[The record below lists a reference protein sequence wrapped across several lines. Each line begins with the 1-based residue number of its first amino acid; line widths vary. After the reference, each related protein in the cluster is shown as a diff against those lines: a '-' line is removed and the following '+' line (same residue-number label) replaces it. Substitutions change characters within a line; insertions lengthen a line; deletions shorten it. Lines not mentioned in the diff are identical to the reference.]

1 MGYVEGENVTFIVQ
15 NAQADMGLCQQIAQQ
30 MAQECDLVCAIA
42 TPMAQAAFN
51 ACMDSGKPVIYT
63 AVSDPVAAMLANDEG
78 KSEYNVTGT
87 CDVLP
92 VEAQLK
98 LIRSFLPEAKKIGIL
113 YTTSET
119 NSESQLKLYQDLAG
133 TYGFEI
139 VASGIS
145 TGADIPLACDTLLPQ
160 VDCLT
165 NLTDNT
171 VVSYLAVVL
180 DKANAL
186 GKPVFGSEIEQV
198 KNGCIASE
206 GVEYISL
213 GQQTGRMA
221 AQVLEGAFAGDIAF
235 VSSEGGD
242 MCYNPDVAQA
252 PGVTI
257 PAAHLA
263 RGTDVPQQKAGG
275 PPPAPPAPARRE
287 RAFGGLSGQR
297 NQSETEAGF
306 MGIFIGIL
314 EEGLIYAILALGVL
328 ITYRILDF
336 PDLTVDSSF
345 PLGAAVSAILTVNGM
360 HPVLTLLMATLAGA
374 AAGLVTGLIHVKCR
388 VRDLLS
394 GIITMTGLYSINL
407 RIAGRANLPF
417 FNMDTLFDNA
427 LVDSLPAALAP
438 WSKVLVVLVIV
449 LVVKVLLDLFMNTK
463 AGFLLRAEGDNP
475 AVVATLARD
484 GGLVKIEGLI
494 IANALVALS
503 GAVMAQKNRVFEISM
518 GTGAIVF
525 GLAAVIIGTNI
536 FKNRQKVNS
545 STAAIVGSIIYKA
558 CVALALSM
566 GLVPQDLKLVTAALF
581 LIILVLGNV
590 RRKKVKFHA

>member
-1 MGYVEGENVTFIVQ
+1 
-15 NAQADMGLCQQIAQQ
+15 
-30 MAQECDLVCAIA
+30 
-42 TPMAQAAFN
+42 
-51 ACMDSGKPVIYT
+51 
-63 AVSDPVAAMLANDEG
+63 
-78 KSEYNVTGT
+78 
-87 CDVLP
+87 
-92 VEAQLK
+92 
-98 LIRSFLPEAKKIGIL
+98 
-113 YTTSET
+113 
-119 NSESQLKLYQDLAG
+119 
-133 TYGFEI
+133 
-139 VASGIS
+139 
-145 TGADIPLACDTLLPQ
+145 
-160 VDCLT
+160 
-165 NLTDNT
+165 
-171 VVSYLAVVL
+171 
-180 DKANAL
+180 
-186 GKPVFGSEIEQV
+186 
-198 KNGCIASE
+198 
-206 GVEYISL
+206 
-213 GQQTGRMA
+213 
-221 AQVLEGAFAGDIAF
+221 
-235 VSSEGGD
+235 
-242 MCYNPDVAQA
+242 
-252 PGVTI
+252 
-257 PAAHLA
+257 
-263 RGTDVPQQKAGG
+263 
-275 PPPAPPAPARRE
+275 
-287 RAFGGLSGQR
+287 
-297 NQSETEAGF
+297 

-394 GIITMTGLYSINL
+394 GIITMTALYSVNL

-475 AVVATLARD
+475 AVVSTLARD
-484 GGLVKIEGLI
+484 GGLVKIEGLV

-518 GTGAIVF
+518 GPGAIVF
-525 GLAAVIIGTNI
+525 GVAAEIIGTNI

-558 CVALALSM
+558 CVALALSL

-581 LIILVLGNV
+581 LIILVLGGM

>member
-1 MGYVEGENVTFIVQ
+1 
-15 NAQADMGLCQQIAQQ
+15 
-30 MAQECDLVCAIA
+30 
-42 TPMAQAAFN
+42 
-51 ACMDSGKPVIYT
+51 
-63 AVSDPVAAMLANDEG
+63 
-78 KSEYNVTGT
+78 
-87 CDVLP
+87 
-92 VEAQLK
+92 
-98 LIRSFLPEAKKIGIL
+98 
-113 YTTSET
+113 
-119 NSESQLKLYQDLAG
+119 
-133 TYGFEI
+133 
-139 VASGIS
+139 
-145 TGADIPLACDTLLPQ
+145 
-160 VDCLT
+160 
-165 NLTDNT
+165 
-171 VVSYLAVVL
+171 
-180 DKANAL
+180 
-186 GKPVFGSEIEQV
+186 
-198 KNGCIASE
+198 
-206 GVEYISL
+206 
-213 GQQTGRMA
+213 
-221 AQVLEGAFAGDIAF
+221 
-235 VSSEGGD
+235 
-242 MCYNPDVAQA
+242 
-252 PGVTI
+252 
-257 PAAHLA
+257 
-263 RGTDVPQQKAGG
+263 
-275 PPPAPPAPARRE
+275 
-287 RAFGGLSGQR
+287 
-297 NQSETEAGF
+297 

-394 GIITMTGLYSINL
+394 GIITMTALYSVNL

-427 LVDSLPAALAP
+427 LVDSLPATLAP

-475 AVVATLARD
+475 AVVSTLARD
-484 GGLVKIEGLI
+484 GGLVKIEGLV

-566 GLVPQDLKLVTAALF
+566 GLMPQDLKLVTAALF

>member
-1 MGYVEGENVTFIVQ
+1 
-15 NAQADMGLCQQIAQQ
+15 
-30 MAQECDLVCAIA
+30 
-42 TPMAQAAFN
+42 
-51 ACMDSGKPVIYT
+51 
-63 AVSDPVAAMLANDEG
+63 
-78 KSEYNVTGT
+78 
-87 CDVLP
+87 
-92 VEAQLK
+92 
-98 LIRSFLPEAKKIGIL
+98 
-113 YTTSET
+113 
-119 NSESQLKLYQDLAG
+119 
-133 TYGFEI
+133 
-139 VASGIS
+139 
-145 TGADIPLACDTLLPQ
+145 
-160 VDCLT
+160 
-165 NLTDNT
+165 
-171 VVSYLAVVL
+171 
-180 DKANAL
+180 
-186 GKPVFGSEIEQV
+186 
-198 KNGCIASE
+198 
-206 GVEYISL
+206 
-213 GQQTGRMA
+213 
-221 AQVLEGAFAGDIAF
+221 
-235 VSSEGGD
+235 
-242 MCYNPDVAQA
+242 
-252 PGVTI
+252 
-257 PAAHLA
+257 
-263 RGTDVPQQKAGG
+263 
-275 PPPAPPAPARRE
+275 
-287 RAFGGLSGQR
+287 
-297 NQSETEAGF
+297 

-484 GGLVKIEGLI
+484 RGLVKIDG
-494 IANALVALS
+494 ADYRKRAGGALRRGDVRRRTACLKS
-503 GAVMAQKNRVFEISM
+503 RWAPAPSSLVWRRSSSAPTSSK
-518 GTGAIVF
+518 T
-525 GLAAVIIGTNI
+525 
-536 FKNRQKVNS
+536 RQKVNS

-581 LIILVLGNV
+581 LIILVAGQCAQEEGEIPCLSFV
-590 RRKKVKFHA
+590 M

>member
-1 MGYVEGENVTFIVQ
+1 
-15 NAQADMGLCQQIAQQ
+15 
-30 MAQECDLVCAIA
+30 
-42 TPMAQAAFN
+42 
-51 ACMDSGKPVIYT
+51 
-63 AVSDPVAAMLANDEG
+63 
-78 KSEYNVTGT
+78 
-87 CDVLP
+87 
-92 VEAQLK
+92 
-98 LIRSFLPEAKKIGIL
+98 
-113 YTTSET
+113 
-119 NSESQLKLYQDLAG
+119 
-133 TYGFEI
+133 
-139 VASGIS
+139 
-145 TGADIPLACDTLLPQ
+145 
-160 VDCLT
+160 
-165 NLTDNT
+165 
-171 VVSYLAVVL
+171 
-180 DKANAL
+180 
-186 GKPVFGSEIEQV
+186 
-198 KNGCIASE
+198 
-206 GVEYISL
+206 
-213 GQQTGRMA
+213 
-221 AQVLEGAFAGDIAF
+221 
-235 VSSEGGD
+235 
-242 MCYNPDVAQA
+242 
-252 PGVTI
+252 
-257 PAAHLA
+257 
-263 RGTDVPQQKAGG
+263 
-275 PPPAPPAPARRE
+275 
-287 RAFGGLSGQR
+287 
-297 NQSETEAGF
+297 

-475 AVVATLARD
+475 AVVSTLARD
-484 GGLVKIEGLI
+484 GGLVKIEGLV

-545 STAAIVGSIIYKA
+545 STAAIAGSLIYKA
-558 CVALALSM
+558 CVALALSL

-581 LIILVLGNV
+581 LIILVLGGI
-590 RRKKVKFHA
+590 RRKKVKFDA

>member
-1 MGYVEGENVTFIVQ
+1 
-15 NAQADMGLCQQIAQQ
+15 
-30 MAQECDLVCAIA
+30 
-42 TPMAQAAFN
+42 
-51 ACMDSGKPVIYT
+51 
-63 AVSDPVAAMLANDEG
+63 
-78 KSEYNVTGT
+78 
-87 CDVLP
+87 
-92 VEAQLK
+92 
-98 LIRSFLPEAKKIGIL
+98 
-113 YTTSET
+113 
-119 NSESQLKLYQDLAG
+119 
-133 TYGFEI
+133 
-139 VASGIS
+139 
-145 TGADIPLACDTLLPQ
+145 
-160 VDCLT
+160 
-165 NLTDNT
+165 
-171 VVSYLAVVL
+171 
-180 DKANAL
+180 
-186 GKPVFGSEIEQV
+186 
-198 KNGCIASE
+198 
-206 GVEYISL
+206 
-213 GQQTGRMA
+213 
-221 AQVLEGAFAGDIAF
+221 
-235 VSSEGGD
+235 
-242 MCYNPDVAQA
+242 
-252 PGVTI
+252 
-257 PAAHLA
+257 
-263 RGTDVPQQKAGG
+263 
-275 PPPAPPAPARRE
+275 
-287 RAFGGLSGQR
+287 
-297 NQSETEAGF
+297 

-374 AAGLVTGLIHVKCR
+374 AAGLVTGLIHVKCH

-449 LVVKVLLDLFMNTK
+449 LVVKVLLDLFMNTR

-475 AVVATLARD
+475 AVVTTLARD
-484 GGLVKIEGLI
+484 GGLVKIEGLV

-558 CVALALSM
+558 CVALALSL

-581 LIILVLGNV
+581 LIILVLGGM

>member
-1 MGYVEGENVTFIVQ
+1 
-15 NAQADMGLCQQIAQQ
+15 
-30 MAQECDLVCAIA
+30 
-42 TPMAQAAFN
+42 
-51 ACMDSGKPVIYT
+51 
-63 AVSDPVAAMLANDEG
+63 
-78 KSEYNVTGT
+78 
-87 CDVLP
+87 
-92 VEAQLK
+92 
-98 LIRSFLPEAKKIGIL
+98 
-113 YTTSET
+113 
-119 NSESQLKLYQDLAG
+119 
-133 TYGFEI
+133 
-139 VASGIS
+139 
-145 TGADIPLACDTLLPQ
+145 
-160 VDCLT
+160 
-165 NLTDNT
+165 
-171 VVSYLAVVL
+171 
-180 DKANAL
+180 
-186 GKPVFGSEIEQV
+186 
-198 KNGCIASE
+198 
-206 GVEYISL
+206 
-213 GQQTGRMA
+213 
-221 AQVLEGAFAGDIAF
+221 
-235 VSSEGGD
+235 
-242 MCYNPDVAQA
+242 
-252 PGVTI
+252 
-257 PAAHLA
+257 
-263 RGTDVPQQKAGG
+263 
-275 PPPAPPAPARRE
+275 
-287 RAFGGLSGQR
+287 
-297 NQSETEAGF
+297 

-374 AAGLVTGLIHVKCR
+374 AAGLVTGLIHVRCH

-449 LVVKVLLDLFMNTK
+449 LAVKVLLDLFMNTK

-475 AVVATLARD
+475 AVVTTLARD
-484 GGLVKIEGLI
+484 GGLVKIEGLV

-558 CVALALSM
+558 CVALALSL

-581 LIILVLGNV
+581 LIILVLGGM

>member
-1 MGYVEGENVTFIVQ
+1 
-15 NAQADMGLCQQIAQQ
+15 
-30 MAQECDLVCAIA
+30 
-42 TPMAQAAFN
+42 
-51 ACMDSGKPVIYT
+51 
-63 AVSDPVAAMLANDEG
+63 
-78 KSEYNVTGT
+78 
-87 CDVLP
+87 
-92 VEAQLK
+92 
-98 LIRSFLPEAKKIGIL
+98 
-113 YTTSET
+113 
-119 NSESQLKLYQDLAG
+119 
-133 TYGFEI
+133 
-139 VASGIS
+139 
-145 TGADIPLACDTLLPQ
+145 
-160 VDCLT
+160 
-165 NLTDNT
+165 
-171 VVSYLAVVL
+171 
-180 DKANAL
+180 
-186 GKPVFGSEIEQV
+186 
-198 KNGCIASE
+198 
-206 GVEYISL
+206 
-213 GQQTGRMA
+213 
-221 AQVLEGAFAGDIAF
+221 
-235 VSSEGGD
+235 
-242 MCYNPDVAQA
+242 
-252 PGVTI
+252 
-257 PAAHLA
+257 
-263 RGTDVPQQKAGG
+263 
-275 PPPAPPAPARRE
+275 
-287 RAFGGLSGQR
+287 
-297 NQSETEAGF
+297 

-374 AAGLVTGLIHVKCR
+374 AAGAGHGLIHVKWP
-388 VRDLLS
+388 
-394 GIITMTGLYSINL
+394 
-407 RIAGRANLPF
+407 RARPAQRHHHHDGAVFHQPAHRGQGHLPF

>member
-1 MGYVEGENVTFIVQ
+1 
-15 NAQADMGLCQQIAQQ
+15 
-30 MAQECDLVCAIA
+30 
-42 TPMAQAAFN
+42 
-51 ACMDSGKPVIYT
+51 
-63 AVSDPVAAMLANDEG
+63 
-78 KSEYNVTGT
+78 
-87 CDVLP
+87 
-92 VEAQLK
+92 
-98 LIRSFLPEAKKIGIL
+98 
-113 YTTSET
+113 
-119 NSESQLKLYQDLAG
+119 
-133 TYGFEI
+133 
-139 VASGIS
+139 
-145 TGADIPLACDTLLPQ
+145 
-160 VDCLT
+160 
-165 NLTDNT
+165 
-171 VVSYLAVVL
+171 
-180 DKANAL
+180 
-186 GKPVFGSEIEQV
+186 
-198 KNGCIASE
+198 
-206 GVEYISL
+206 
-213 GQQTGRMA
+213 
-221 AQVLEGAFAGDIAF
+221 
-235 VSSEGGD
+235 
-242 MCYNPDVAQA
+242 
-252 PGVTI
+252 
-257 PAAHLA
+257 
-263 RGTDVPQQKAGG
+263 
-275 PPPAPPAPARRE
+275 
-287 RAFGGLSGQR
+287 
-297 NQSETEAGF
+297 

-503 GAVMAQKNRVFEISM
+503 GGVLCQQQRFFEITM
-518 GTGAIVF
+518 GTGTMVM
-525 GLAAVIIGTNI
+525 GLAIVIIGTNL
-536 FKNRQKVNS
+536 FRHVRFVKPT
-545 STAAIVGSIIYKA
+545 TAVLLGSVLYKA
-558 CVALALSM
+558 CVSIALSL
-566 GLVPQDLKLVTAALF
+566 GLNPVDKNLMTALLF
-581 LIILVLGNV
+581 LAILVLSGLKK
-590 RRKKVKFHA
+590 KKVKRDA